1 MFGAGLAFFGKLE
14 PFSFNA
20 FFEGLFKFHKVF
32 QKGPVDTF
40 DQSMFKSLI
49 DYFKEN
55 SSAQKNLRELKYKVY
70 ISLI

>member
-1 MFGAGLAFFGKLE
+1 
-14 PFSFNA
+14 
-20 FFEGLFKFHKVF
+20 
-32 QKGPVDTF
+32 
-40 DQSMFKSLI
+40 MFKSLI